1 MKFVNRLTMT
11 RLFLAAVFLIFMSVK
26 GIPFRRSSATVI
38 FIAATIIDVFY
49 ENFIKKEN
57 KSNKLII
64 LINSLVD
71 KLLVTTALIFLV
83 ETNVIPSLVAI
94 VVISI
99 EFAIGGLVTI
109 GTSDGLNLAKST
121 LEKVKTVFQMTAI
134 ITLLSKMSIEHS
146 FHKLKEQ
153 LSDSFI
159 GMVPNMILYL
169 ALIITVVYAVDYFLK
184 NKKHIRTDI

>member
-11 RLFLAAVFLIFMSVK
+11 RLFLATVFLIFMSVK

-38 FIAATIIDVFY
+38 FIAATVIDVFY

-57 KSNKLII
+57 KSNKLIV

-83 ETNVIPSLVAI
+83 ETNIIPSLVAI

-121 LEKVKTVFQMTAI
+121 LEKVKTVLQMTAI

-146 FHKLKEQ
+146 FHEVKAH
-153 LSDSFI
+153 LSNSFI

-169 ALIITVVYAVDYFLK
+169 ALIATVIYAVDYFIK
-184 NKKHIRTDI
+184 NKKYIRTDI